1 MLTFRQR
8 VFDKVYHDFEYW
20 WFPIFSNRDLHRA
33 ARKMD
38 IGPEFEAAFKESIR
52 PYWAQFGVKV
62 KKYWFKHL
70 YNLTGS
76 LDPRYIPHALFFGKI
91 VPHFDNPMYIR
102 QLADKNLHGI
112 LFPTL
117 KRPETIFRRIDRSY
131 TNDDFTPITK
141 EEAFAR
147 LKQEG
152 AYVIKPT
159 RDSGQGTDVRFFH
172 ALENDAAIEEL
183 LKPYTGIDYIIQRAV
198 VQHSMLSDFN
208 ASSLNTLRI
217 VTLVFQDKPYILS
230 SILRIGGSG
239 SKVDN
244 VSKGGYQCTIQPDGH
259 LEKLAYTNRSGKSQM
274 VETNDKGMRWEDY
287 SIPNFD
293 KIRATAMDLALKLPH
308 LKLIGWDFALD
319 ENGEIVLIEFN
330 CQIGQNQATCGPTF
344 GDITDGVLEEVFGK
358 KK

>member
-1 MLTFRQR
+1 MLSLRQR
-8 VFDKVYHDFEYW
+8 IFDKAYSSFEYW
-20 WFPIFSNRDLHRA
+20 WLPIFMNRTSRRN
-33 ARKMD
+33 ARK
-38 IGPEFEAAFKESIR
+38 ITTGPEFDKAFQESIR
-52 PYWAQFGVKV
+52 PYWAQFGVKA
-62 KKYWFKHL
+62 KKHWFKHL
-70 YNLTGS
+70 YKLSGS
-76 LDPRYIPHALFFGKI
+76 LDPRYIPHVLFFGKI

-131 TNDDFTPITK
+131 TNDDFTPISR
-141 EEAFAR
+141 EDAYAR

-172 ALENDAAIEEL
+172 ALEDDVAIEDL
-183 LKPYTGIDYIIQRAV
+183 LKPYAGIDYIVQRAV
-198 VQHSMLSDFN
+198 KQHPMLSDFN
-208 ASSLNTLRI
+208 ASSINTLRI

-244 VSKGGYQCTIQPDGH
+244 VSKGGYQCTVRPDGR
-259 LEKLAYTNRSGKSQM
+259 LEKLAYTNRSGKAEM
-274 VETNDKGMRWEDY
+274 VEENEKGMRWEDY
-287 SIPNFD
+287 SIPNFES
-293 KIRATAMDLALKLPH
+293 ICETAKDLALKLPH

-319 ENGEIVLIEFN
+319 ESGEIVLIEFN

-344 GDITDGVLEEVFGK
+344 GDITDGVLAEVFGK